1 MDTNTAFTYLQTTVA
16 VSGAVIAAIGTLFV
30 ILAWVEY
37 GKIRALRN
45 EVRSMLDDIKEHQRK
60 AQKAQQRIIASYGV
74 KDSTRKIA
82 LIQSAIDADPDTFN
96 GYNALGYALLES
108 GDNSGAIAAFMQSTV
123 RHPKAKEGW
132 IDLAAAYHAA
142 GYDAQAKRAVWK
154 AIDVDP
160 SAHEDIAEDARV
172 ADLLN

>member
-37 GKIRALRN
+37 GKIRALRD

-74 KDSTRKIA
+74 KDHARKIA
-82 LIQSAIDADPDTFN
+82 LIRSAIESDPDTFN

-108 GDNSGAIAAFMQSTV
+108 GDKSGAIAAFMQATV

-132 IDLAAAYHAA
+132 IDLAAAYR
-142 GYDAQAKRAVWK
+142 GTGDDAQAKRAVWK
-154 AIDVDP
+154 AIEVDD
-160 SAHEDIAEDARV
+160 SAHSDIAEDDRLK
-172 ADLLN
+172 DLL